1 MYASVSFPHR
11 DNIQDHPLRQFDTAR
26 GSLDVAGKALA
37 IVNGFVAVAARDAF
51 RAGAALEVR
60 VTRIVDA
67 VTAQHFKS
75 RLALALGVG
84 YARTVALDE
93 TGVARAVVKIAVAR
107 ATGDLARMGGARI
120 VGARGASR
128 HTFAIVL
135 VESTFALTVIKALDA
150 RASRDGHGVG
160 WTRKVGAARYALPVD
175 HCVPLVALA
184 ITNSVIAASARNAI
198 RVGRASE
205 VVLAIRHTGTIDK
218 LETWLAS
225 VLYIRHAL
233 FVLFLVAHVTLAI
246 IEIVVA

>member
-1 MYASVSFPHR
+1 
-11 DNIQDHPLRQFDTAR
+11 
-26 GSLDVAGKALA
+26 
-37 IVNGFVAVAARDAF
+37 
-51 RAGAALEVR
+51 
-60 VTRIVDA
+60 
-67 VTAQHFKS
+67 
-75 RLALALGVG
+75 LALGVG

-93 TGVARAVVKIAVAR
+93 TGVTRAVVKTAVAR

-120 VGARGASR
+120 VGARGS
-128 HTFAIVL
+128 HTFAILL
-135 VESTFALTVIKALDA
+135 VESTFALAVIKALDT
-150 RASRDGHGVG
+150 RASGNGHGVG

-175 HCVPLVALA
+175 HCVSLVALA

-233 FVLFLVAHVTLAI
+233 FVLFLVAHGTLAI